1 MARKALRAV
10 SEDERPPAVPTKP
23 KSIKQAAESSERDL
37 LVSLRTLLA
46 SELDKGAVP
55 AHALASV
62 SAKLREYDREIRALD
77 ARDDERDGGSGVEV
91 ADGSFDA
98 SAV

>member
-10 SEDERPPAVPTKP
+10 SEGERKPVKP
-23 KSIKQAAESSERDL
+23 KTIKQAADASERDL

-46 SELDKGAVP
+46 TELDKGAVP

-77 ARDDERDGGSGVEV
+77 ARDDEQEV
-91 ADGSFDA
+91 KRA
-98 SAV
+98 SAPDETWQAI

>member
-10 SEDERPPAVPTKP
+10 SEQERQPVKP
-23 KSIKQAAESSERDL
+23 KTIKQAAEASERDL

-62 SAKLREYDREIRALD
+62 TAKLREYDREIRALD
-77 ARDDERDGGSGVEV
+77 ARQYEQDGATSAEVE
-91 ADGSFDA
+91 DGTFDA